1 MIALFT
7 KVSGEPGP
15 GQSGDQC
22 KRTPIRGGSV
32 CSMHGGAAP
41 QVAAAA
47 KRRLQDQLARVAC
60 WELGLPGFGGQP
72 DAEALAAARRFRRE
86 QIE

>member
-1 MIALFT
+1 MARS
-7 KVSGEPGP
+7 KRSN
-15 GQSGDQC
+15 QQC
-22 KRTPIRGGSV
+22 KRAPIVGGAV
-32 CSMHGGAAP
+32 CRMHGGAAP

-47 KRRLQDQLARVAC
+47 KRRRQDQLARVAC